1 MSFTFSKVA
10 ANTFV
15 GLRPLWRCYQVSF
28 FSLLL
33 LSSLLLYR
41 RCYLFPFFVVV
52 VVVVVVS
59 TMLSLSFFRCCC
71 IDDVVAKCVS
81 SKAKQLQRWQ
91 TLKQKT
97 KKWNFIVSKYLWKKL
112 NFISLRIA
120 TFFSVC
126 LCLLFYG
133 MALKYFYFMTFDI
146 LYFLSC
152 VTHTYVDM

>member
-10 ANTFV
+10 NTFV
-15 GLRPLWRCYQVSF
+15 GLRPFW
-28 FSLLL
+28 
-33 LSSLLLYR
+33 
-41 RCYLFPFFVVV
+41 RCYLFPFFRCCCIDVVV
-52 VVVVVVS
+52 VL

-71 IDDVVAKCVS
+71 MDDVVAKCVC

-91 TLKQKT
+91 TLKQK
-97 KKWNFIVSKYLWKKL
+97 NEILSLANISEKKL
-112 NFISLRIA
+112 NFISLRIV

-133 MALKYFYFMTFDI
+133 MALKCFYFMTFDI

-152 VTHTYVDM
+152 ATHTYVDM

>member
-1 MSFTFSKVA
+1 MSFTFTKVA

-15 GLRPLWRCYQVSF
+15 GLRPFWRCYQVSF

-33 LSSLLLYR
+33 SSLLLYR
-41 RCYLFPFFVVV
+41 RYYLF
-52 VVVVVVS
+52 
-59 TMLSLSFFRCCC
+59 LFFRCCC
-71 IDDVVAKCVS
+71 IDDFVVKCVC

-91 TLKQKT
+91 TLKQK
-97 KKWNFIVSKYLWKKL
+97 NDILSLANISGKKL

-133 MALKYFYFMTFDI
+133 MALKCFYFMTFDI
-146 LYFLSC
+146 LYFFILCHSHIRRH
-152 VTHTYVDM
+152 VNT